1 MLAQTRP
8 TPRALSEVDTLLS
21 ESSRRSLAHL
31 LALLRDVGPEESSL
45 QETNLRLSVER
56 PGGERTELSVPSAA
70 LPLLVALLTQMSEG
84 KEVAVVTTDTEVT
97 TQQAA
102 DFMHVSRPYVVKL
115 MDAGK
120 IPSRKVGVRRR
131 VRLGDVL
138 RYMEETGDAASRA
151 LDEIAA
157 ENQRL
162 GLYS

>member
-1 MLAQTRP
+1 MLTLTGP
-8 TPRALSEVDTLLS
+8 TPIALSEADARLA
-21 ESSRRSLAHL
+21 ESSMRSLAHL
-31 LALLRDVGPEESSL
+31 LALLRDAAPEVKPLEEAS
-45 QETNLRLSVER
+45 LRLSVER
-56 PGGERTELSVPSAA
+56 SGGERTELSVPSAA
-70 LPLLVALLTQMSEG
+70 LPLLIALLTELSQG

-115 MDAGK
+115 VDAGK

-151 LDEIAA
+151 LDEMVA

-162 GLYS
+162 GLYP

>member
-1 MLAQTRP
+1 MLTLTRP
-8 TPRALSEVDTLLS
+8 MPTAPSEADALLA
-21 ESSRRSLAHL
+21 ESSRRSLEHL
-31 LALLRDVGPEESSL
+31 LALLRDAGPEESSL
-45 QETNLRLSVER
+45 QDASLRLSVER
-56 PGGERTELSVPSAA
+56 PGGERTELSVPTAA

-84 KEVAVVTTDTEVT
+84 KEVALVTTDTEVT

-115 MDAGK
+115 VDAGK

-151 LDEIAA
+151 LDEMVA